1 EDQVVRW
8 NKPQRGLDT
17 DLDSNDHNPAIKDAS
32 KAGRAQMAFVEFGVV
47 HPNQPF
53 RQNRPSTLAQQTLF
67 RA

>member
-1 EDQVVRW
+1 
-8 NKPQRGLDT
+8 
-17 DLDSNDHNPAIKDAS
+17 LDSNDHNPAIKDAS

-47 HPNQPF
+47 HSNQPF